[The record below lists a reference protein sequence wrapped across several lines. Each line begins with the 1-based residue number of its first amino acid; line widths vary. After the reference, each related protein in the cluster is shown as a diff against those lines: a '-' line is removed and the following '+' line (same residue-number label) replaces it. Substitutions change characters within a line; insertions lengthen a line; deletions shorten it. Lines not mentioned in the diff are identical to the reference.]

1 MSVRGACRP
10 GGTPPG
16 QDRWAATERSVI
28 VLDGASA
35 FDPEAAPADAY
46 VDALLAALV
55 ERIDSVEP
63 LPAVLGW
70 AIEQAA
76 EKVSAEP
83 GTGPSSTVAIIRNT
97 SEGIE
102 VAVLGDSTILVGL
115 ADGRIDR
122 ITDDRMSRVAH
133 SEREQYH
140 HHLQTGAGYDEHHR
154 ATLQTIQVAE
164 RAARNQA
171 AGYWIAETDPAAADH
186 AVIHRYPHRAVEWSV
201 VATDG
206 AQRGI
211 DFHRIPWPDLLTMST
226 EQLRAMLDELHR
238 WEADDDPT
246 GALLPRAKPHDDK
259 TVVTWTPT
267 PA

>member
-10 GGTPPG
+10 GGTQPG

-55 ERIDSVEP
+55 DRIDSTEP

-83 GTGPSSTVAIIRNT
+83 GTGPSSTVAIVRNT
-97 SEGIE
+97 SGGIE

-115 ADGRIDR
+115 SGGRIDR

-133 SEREQYH
+133 SEREQYRH
-140 HHLQTGAGYDEHHR
+140 RLQTGAGYDEHHR

-186 AVIHRYPHRAVEWSV
+186 AVTHRYPHRAVEWSIL
-201 VATDG
+201 ATDG

-211 DFHRIPWPDLLTMST
+211 DFHGIPWPDLPARTT
-226 EQLRAMLDELHR
+226 EELRAMLDELHR
-238 WEADDDPT
+238 WEAHDDPT
-246 GALLPRAKPHDDK
+246 GARLPRAKSHDDK
-259 TVVTWTPT
+259 TLVTWTPA

>member
-1 MSVRGACRP
+1 MTVRGACRP

-16 QDRWAATERSVI
+16 QDRWVATERSVI

-35 FDPEAAPADAY
+35 FGPEAAPADAY

-55 ERIDSVEP
+55 DRVDSTEP

-83 GTGPSSTVAIIRNT
+83 GTGPSSTVAIVRHT

-102 VAVLGDSTILVGL
+102 VAVLGDSTIVVGL
-115 ADGRIDR
+115 AGGHIDR

-133 SEREQYH
+133 SEREQYRH
-140 HHLQTGAGYDEHHR
+140 RLQTGAGYDEHHR
-154 ATLQTIQVAE
+154 ATLQTIQAAE
-164 RAARNQA
+164 RAARNQG
-171 AGYWIAETDPAAADH
+171 AGYWIAETDPVAADH
-186 AVIHRYPHRAVEWSV
+186 TVIRRYPPRAVEWCV
-201 VATDG
+201 LATDG

-211 DFHRIPWPDLLTMST
+211 DFHRIPWPDLPTMTT
-226 EQLRAMLDELHR
+226 EELSVMLDELHR
-238 WEADDDPT
+238 WEAHDDPT
-246 GALLPRAKPHDDK
+246 GALLPRAKRHDDR
-259 TVVTWTPT
+259 TLVTWTPP